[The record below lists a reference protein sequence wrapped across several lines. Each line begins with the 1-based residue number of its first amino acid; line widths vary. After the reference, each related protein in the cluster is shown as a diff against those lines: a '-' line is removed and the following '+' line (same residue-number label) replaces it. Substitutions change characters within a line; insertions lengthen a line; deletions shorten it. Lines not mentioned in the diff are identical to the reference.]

1 MTTPTGIYTRRCAS
15 LGSILVSREPSGE
28 PGRNMNSKGGPVH
41 VVAWCVD
48 ALFVKVWERVGA
60 SNARWCRPFLYLL
73 ILRDLLALLTGFPLG
88 WLGPDSSLLIPE
100 SQCLSPS
107 SLEARLVMRRSPR
120 RHFAALRPDDRKSRE
135 LRRRVRA
142 TPWCRHAFLLSLQI
156 P

>member
-41 VVAWCVD
+41 VVAWRVD

-73 ILRDLLALLTGFPLG
+73 ILRDLLALLAGFPLG
-88 WLGPDSSLLIPE
+88 WLASDFSLLIPQ

-107 SLEARLVMRRSPR
+107 CRGRRGDTSRPFAEAILEGN
-120 RHFAALRPDDRKSRE
+120 AALPAGAARTSSYLRGVCGRP
-135 LRRRVRA
+135 
-142 TPWCRHAFLLSLQI
+142 QY
-156 P
+156 